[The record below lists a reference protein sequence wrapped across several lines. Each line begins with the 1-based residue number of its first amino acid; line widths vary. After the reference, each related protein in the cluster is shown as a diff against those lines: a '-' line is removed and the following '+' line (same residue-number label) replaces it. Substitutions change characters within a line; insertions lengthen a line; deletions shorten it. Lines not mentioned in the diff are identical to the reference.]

1 MARPTKLDD
10 LRAKRIVDALRDGHS
25 FAAAARAGGITENTL
40 ADWRQRGADGDPEFS
55 GFLRRVNEATQEAE
69 NRAVQVI
76 KSAMLGDDAKLAHDA
91 AWRWLRTRR
100 PLEWL
105 EPKGATEQE
114 TSKTDSDA
122 QDEIATLES
131 ILAAAKSRRAG

>member
-10 LRAKRIVDALRDGHS
+10 LRAKRIIDALRDGHS
-25 FAAAARAGGITENTL
+25 FAAAARAGGIAENTL
-40 ADWRQRGADGDPEFS
+40 AEWRQRGADGDPEFS
-55 GFLRRVNEATQEAE
+55 GFSRRANEASQEAE
-69 NRAVQVI
+69 SRAVRVI
-76 KSAMLGDDAKLAHDA
+76 RSAMESEDLKLAHDA

-114 TSKTDSDA
+114 TSRAADE
-122 QDEIATLES
+122 QDEIAVLES
-131 ILAAAKSRRAG
+131 VLAAAKSRKAV